1 MNIIPQFALPLIETG
16 FNLDTYRNKQIV
28 PFYSRADAPELAR
41 TGTSETAVELA
52 KLTGIDAE
60 QIEHVIMGYTGTLGM
75 YAMTAIDSVTR
86 NLAGYPDAPTMNL
99 NEYPFLRRFLQDEFP
114 GGDRQEFYALR
125 ETLDSLTNSIAV
137 NRKAG
142 QWEEIA
148 EIRGKNWAILSRRGR
163 IKYIDK
169 RLSQLRTQKM
179 RIQNSRIMSADE
191 KQSRLLGI
199 KKTEAAL
206 LSGIR
211 EMVREIRAEM

>member
-1 MNIIPQFALPLIETG
+1 
-16 FNLDTYRNKQIV
+16 
-28 PFYSRADAPELAR
+28 
-41 TGTSETAVELA
+41 
-52 KLTGIDAE
+52 
-60 QIEHVIMGYTGTLGM
+60 M
-75 YAMTAIDSVTR
+75 YAMTVIDSVTR

-137 NRKAG
+137 NRKTG
-142 QWEEIA
+142 QWEAIA
-148 EIRGKNWAILSRRGR
+148 EIRKENWAILNRKGR

-169 RLSQLRTQKM
+169 RLAQLRTNKM
-179 RIQNSRIMSADE
+179 RIRHSRVMSPDD

-206 LSGIR
+206 LKGIR
-211 EMVREIRAEM
+211 EMVREIRAEMR